1 MPRSRIELA
10 LAAMLLIA
18 GPAAAQDPPMSE
30 LEESLGRPKRAPVI
44 PAELRPMVRE
54 ASRDRL
60 VIRMLGGSDTAI
72 DIGQFEPE
80 NFQLFGDGRFLG
92 FSFQGYEFYG
102 YMLVDRAMYGVT
114 AVIDT
119 GEAPVFSP
127 DGRHFAAVQTS
138 GAGFGNLEG
147 LGIWA
152 VRPAAS
158 VPIFASDV
166 LPEGEQWRIDGWPRA
181 DCVSVSWLERP
192 AGSPESS
199 PERRHFG
206 VEVGEAVTVRA
217 SYSFPGCN
225 VTDATGD
232 D

>member
-1 MPRSRIELA
+1 MRRSLSLA
-10 LAAMLLIA
+10 LALLIA
-18 GPAAAQDPPMSE
+18 GPAMAQGQPPMSE
-30 LEESLGRPKRAPVI
+30 LEESLGRPKRVPVI
-44 PAELRPMVRE
+44 PAELRSMVQE

-60 VIRMLGGSDTAI
+60 AVRMLGGSITAI
-72 DIGQFEPE
+72 DISQYEPE
-80 NFQLFGDGRFLG
+80 NFRQYGDGRFLG

-102 YMLVDRAMYGVT
+102 YMLVDRAMAGVT

-127 DGRHFAAVQTS
+127 DERHFAAVQTS

-152 VRPAAS
+152 VSPAGS
-158 VPIFASDV
+158 VQIFSSDV
-166 LPEGEQWRIDGWPRA
+166 LPEGEEWRIDGWPRA

-192 AGSPESS
+192 PGSAEPA

-206 VEVGEAVTVRA
+206 VEIGERVTIRH

-225 VTDATGD
+225 VTDATGNG
-232 D
+232 